1 MVNFNKIFSP
11 LNSARFISAF
21 FFTAL
26 ISTLTLGSAFAQQ
39 GQVRIH
45 GTGIDASTLDNKTA
59 QAIKVSAQFGP
70 PIGIVESMNA
80 PAAVQHVNGTVDTL
94 KPGTSVYRGD
104 KIITGEAGSA
114 VIFLKDE
121 STISIDAD
129 SQIVMDELIYN
140 PAHKQG
146 SEIISLIKGVAV
158 FASGNIAKFHP
169 EAMMVQTP
177 VATIGIRGTT
187 FGIDY
192 RTRGNL
198 SVVLAEDND
207 GTIGEIFI
215 RNQAGAVTLN
225 QKFQATTVAGI
236 NVPPSS
242 PAIMPAQNFLNTFN
256 DAIMQMP
263 ARKKRMLNQ
272 PSNTDRDPM
281 RQLRE
286 ELLRR

>member
-1 MVNFNKIFSP
+1 MVDFINKFSP
-11 LNSARFISAF
+11 LVPARIVTSIFIA
-21 FFTAL
+21 TL
-26 ISTLTLGSAFAQQ
+26 ISTISFGSAYAQQ

-45 GTGIDASTLDNKTA
+45 GMGIDASTLDNKTA
-59 QAIKVSAQFGP
+59 QTIKISAQFGP
-70 PIGIVESMNA
+70 PIGIVESVNS

-94 KPGTSVYRGD
+94 KPGSSVFKGD
-104 KIITGEAGSA
+104 KIITGDSGSA
-114 VIFLKDE
+114 VLFMKDE
-121 STISIDAD
+121 STVSIDAN
-129 SQIVMDELIYN
+129 SQIIMDELIYN
-140 PAHKQG
+140 PGHKQG

-187 FGIDY
+187 FGLHY
-192 RTRGNL
+192 RSNRNL

-207 GTIGEIFI
+207 GTVGEIFI

-225 QKFQATTVAGI
+225 QKYHATTVAGL
-236 NVPPSS
+236 NVPPTA